1 MSTNISTT
9 AAVVVIIAFMF
20 SLVVQAK
27 ESDREARA
35 SRSKTR
41 SEEVWKAVFQ
51 TAFQTTGGN
60 FIAAALAAAAAVQ
73 ADDAARR
80 ADTNK
85 G

>member
-1 MSTNISTT
+1 MSTTFVI
-9 AAVVVIIAFMF
+9 AGIIVVAFIL
-20 SLVVQAK
+20 SLVVQAR

-35 SRSKTR
+35 SRFKTR
-41 SEEVWKAVFQ
+41 SEEVWEAVFQ

-60 FIAAALAAAAAVQ
+60 FIAAALAASAAVQ

-80 ADTNK
+80 TTNK